1 MPKCKKVVRQGR
13 AKVAKMLEARLAKR
27 KRQNIDVTPTTSK
40 HAQQNYVDTR
50 LKDNQSDAQPPLM
63 VIFNVQPMEKSN
75 TDLQEDFA
83 GNLTVTK
90 ITEETNK
97 NFEEV
102 NTSNTAESSNDSN
115 EYYEVVIKTEVTS
128 DEEAPSTGTKRR
140 TSELNEVDPHVLE
153 WADKLSN
160 LSTQQRMLATK
171 MISVVLHRAELGILH
186 EDLLKNNV

>member
-40 HAQQNYVDTR
+40 HAQQNYVDT
-50 LKDNQSDAQPPLM
+50 S
-63 VIFNVQPMEKSN
+63 
-75 TDLQEDFA
+75 LQEDFA